1 MNREQKAAAIEEV
14 AGQIKESEAVFAVDY
29 RGISVPQAAEL
40 RTRLT
45 EAGARFRVVKNTL
58 TERAADEAGAEPLKE
73 VLEGP
78 TAFTFVLAD
87 GDVALAA
94 KALATFRR
102 EHDVLAFKG
111 GVMGGDALTID
122 QIEALSKLPARDV
135 LHGQLVGMIAS
146 PITGLVRGLNALIS
160 GLAIQLGQIRD
171 QGLLGGDAPAEESA
185 AEEAPAEEAPAE
197 EAAPAEETAGPEAED
212 APAEA
217 AEEPAAEEAAAEESA
232 PEEAPAEEPAAEEA
246 PAEEPA
252 ADESAEAAE
261 ETAAEE
267 APSEEASAD
276 DASPESEA
284 DAEGDGTETDATDA
298 PSEGDEKE

>member
-14 AGQIKESEAVFAVDY
+14 AGQIQESEAVLAVDY

-45 EAGARFRVVKNTL
+45 EAGARFRVVKNRL
-58 TERAADEAGAEPLKE
+58 TERAADQAGAESLKE

-78 TAFTFVLAD
+78 TAFTFVLPEG

-111 GVMGGDALTID
+111 GLMDGDPLTVE
-122 QIEALSKLPARDV
+122 QMEALSRLPARDV

-160 GLAIQLGQIRD
+160 GLAMQLGQIRD
-171 QGLLGGDAPAEESA
+171 QGLVGGDAPAEEA
-185 AEEAPAEEAPAE
+185 A
-197 EAAPAEETAGPEAED
+197 
-212 APAEA
+212 
-217 AEEPAAEEAAAEESA
+217 
-232 PEEAPAEEPAAEEA
+232 AEEPAAEEA
-246 PAEEPA
+246 PAEP
-252 ADESAEAAE
+252 E
-261 ETAAEE
+261 ETPPEEPAAEE
-267 APSEEASAD
+267 APAEEAGAG
-276 DASPESEA
+276 
-284 DAEGDGTETDATDA
+284 GDETEQTDA
-298 PSEGDEKE
+298 PSEGDETE